1 MFIYKYTH
9 IIQYIV
15 IYNNFN
21 IGSSMACRLEYLS
34 YQHLH
39 YFLQAA
45 KMGPC
50 LHQMLKKSEKTS
62 LFTAKLKTAREEKKP
77 CPSLPS
83 AFREIVGGIS
93 LPSSFSTEKLR
104 KQTNQQF
111 PK

>member
-39 YFLQAA
+39 YFL
-45 KMGPC
+45 
-50 LHQMLKKSEKTS
+50 
-62 LFTAKLKTAREEKKP
+62 
-77 CPSLPS
+77 
-83 AFREIVGGIS
+83 
-93 LPSSFSTEKLR
+93 
-104 KQTNQQF
+104 
-111 PK
+111 